1 MLSRHVINMVKT
13 AIAGVPAGPKP
24 LTQIMKLP
32 GTTPKPPKLN
42 MGAATGAAAVTGTQ
56 PPAVKPLITPMKSPS
71 VAPGAS
77 SVGRPMTTPGA
88 V

>member
-24 LTQIMKLP
+24 LTQMMKLP
-32 GTTPKPPKLN
+32 GTSPTTPKLKSSP
-42 MGAATGAAAVTGTQ
+42 GAAAVTAAQ
-56 PPAVKPLITPMKSPS
+56 PPAVKPLVTPMKSPS

-77 SVGRPMTTPGA
+77 SVGRPMTAPAGA